1 LAESPDVATPLEEY
15 EQTEKVCDE
24 KIEIS
29 EDTVEGVSASQEE
42 LINCTD
48 DAMTEEIHET
58 QVETAEDLANEEECS
73 VESSEDGGEIFEE
86 INEIQVETA
95 EDSTNEEE
103 CSVESSED
111 DGEVND

>member
-1 LAESPDVATPLEEY
+1 M
-15 EQTEKVCDE
+15 
-24 KIEIS
+24 
-29 EDTVEGVSASQEE
+29 
-42 LINCTD
+42 INCTD